1 MSLVSVFPQ
10 AADIP
15 AQFAHN
21 AVITQREYLL
31 NGELVKWRGELSP
44 VVSPVYLRSDHS
56 DELHQVVLGHTPLLD
71 ADTALKALDSA
82 VKAYDL
88 GRGAW
93 PTMAVL
99 ERIQHVETFEF
110 RVNGPILKELCTI
123 MKDFPESAFI
133 D

>member
-1 MSLVSVFPQ
+1 MSLVSVFPR

-56 DELHQVVLGHTPLLD
+56 GH
-71 ADTALKALDSA
+71 
-82 VKAYDL
+82 
-88 GRGAW
+88 GRQ
-93 PTMAVL
+93 
-99 ERIQHVETFEF
+99 R
-110 RVNGPILKELCTI
+110 C
-123 MKDFPESAFI
+123 
-133 D
+133 